1 MCTQAT
7 IDSFTNELRIKYK
20 NVLTTLKM
28 EKSDDHIRLVEIL
41 IKKSQRNKGYGHA
54 VMHSITEF
62 SNNVQLPIVLKASSM
77 FGSDLQRLFMFYRK
91 NGFFNIE
98 DDQMKYNPTKLN

>member
-1 MCTQAT
+1 
-7 IDSFTNELRIKYK
+7 
-20 NVLTTLKM
+20 M
-28 EKSDDHIRLVEIL
+28 EKTTNDQGEYIRLITIL